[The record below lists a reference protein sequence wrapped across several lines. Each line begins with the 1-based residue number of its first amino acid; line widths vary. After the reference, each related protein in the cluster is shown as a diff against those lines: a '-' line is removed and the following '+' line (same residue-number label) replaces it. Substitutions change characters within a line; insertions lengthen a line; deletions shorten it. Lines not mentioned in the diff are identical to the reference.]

1 MILPGRLDMVRVDLF
16 VWGFVE
22 GGYRLVDGVLNWV
35 WERLLL
41 LSGGCVAGSVR
52 WSSWELRGW
61 VFVDIWVLCLKA
73 RTHWKRWR
81 LGCLA

>member
-41 LSGGCVAGSVR
+41 LGERVRGG
-52 WSSWELRGW
+52 
-61 VFVDIWVLCLKA
+61 
-73 RTHWKRWR
+73 
-81 LGCLA
+81 